1 MRKTIRQKKIL
12 KNKKVN
18 KIPQFSKNP
27 QLKIIVT
34 EVGYTC
40 CLKIL
45 RMWLRLFFK
54 VFFT

>member
-40 CLKIL
+40 CLII
-45 RMWLRLFFK
+45 WLWLCLFFK